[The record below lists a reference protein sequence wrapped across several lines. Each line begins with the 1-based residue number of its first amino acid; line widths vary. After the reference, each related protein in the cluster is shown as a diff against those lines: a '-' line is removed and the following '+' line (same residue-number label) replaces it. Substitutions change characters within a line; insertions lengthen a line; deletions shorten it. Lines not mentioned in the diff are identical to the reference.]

1 MTYCLKQNV
10 QYKPILRSKTKM
22 YDFLEQIYELVIF
35 DNFIHKDLDNL
46 VSAGKRVLCNIDI
59 LQRKVSF
66 L

>member
-1 MTYCLKQNV
+1 MTYNE
-10 QYKPILRSKTKM
+10 QYKPILRCKTKI

-59 LQRKVSF
+59 LQRKVSS